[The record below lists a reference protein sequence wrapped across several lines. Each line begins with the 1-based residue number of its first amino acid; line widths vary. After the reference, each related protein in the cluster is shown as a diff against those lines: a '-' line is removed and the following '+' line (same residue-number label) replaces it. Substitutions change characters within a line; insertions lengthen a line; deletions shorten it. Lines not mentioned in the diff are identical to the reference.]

1 MQMNFTKEFKP
12 SGDYLN
18 GFVRD
23 YSTNKTNSFLE
34 IIPSSTVDKWYPLTN
49 LFNYNSQCSHWASSS
64 EGSKEPKS
72 FLKIKVRRF
81 GMVISHYS
89 LRSHCDN
96 NCTMTSWVFEA
107 SRDGKHFDVLSNKT
121 NSSDLN
127 DGATKLYEINPS
139 NKIYNLFRIRQ
150 TNKTRIG
157 YVNMRIAKIDLF
169 GLLVTMDRKTCICN
183 KQGISKLCLFVSFI
197 IRNC

>member
-1 MQMNFTKEFKP
+1 MNFTKEFKP
-12 SGDYLN
+12 SEDYLN

-23 YSTNKTNSFLE
+23 YSTNKNNSFLE
-34 IIPSSTVDKWYPLTN
+34 FIPSSTISSFPLTN
-49 LFNYNSQCSHWASSS
+49 LFDYNSKCSHWASNV
-64 EGSKEPKS
+64 EGSSVPKS

-96 NCTMTSWVFEA
+96 DCTMTSWVFEA
-107 SRDGKHFDVLSNKT
+107 SNNGRRYDVLSNKT
-121 NSSDLN
+121 DSTDLN
-127 DGATKLYEINPS
+127 NGETKLYEVNPS

-150 TNKTRIG
+150 TNGTRQG
-157 YVNMRIAKIDLF
+157 YINMRIAKIDLF
-169 GLLVTMDRKTCICN
+169 GLLVTMDRKTCICR
-183 KQGISKLCLFVSFI
+183 KQGIIKICLFVLFI